1 MVATE
6 RAYNRATRRAERW
19 LRETGEEF
27 RHARI
32 SAGLSQQEVA
42 DRVRISRSV
51 YSRIERGKLRHLS
64 ILLATRIAMVL
75 GLDLAVRAYPGGLSI
90 RDAAHAERLKRV
102 LSRVEPPLSY
112 RIEVPLPQREG
123 SPEQRAWDSM
133 IFGRGQQTAVELEMR
148 LYDVQAQTRRVF
160 LKWRDG
166 RPDQLL
172 LVIADTRANRRIIN
186 EFGDLFTDLP
196 RLRTANVLKMLSAG
210 EHPPSGYVLV

>member
-64 ILLATRIAMVL
+64 IVLATRIAMVL
-75 GLDLAVRAYPGGLSI
+75 GLDLVVRAYPGGLSI

-148 LYDVQAQTRRVF
+148 LYDVQAQTRGRAPAERV
-160 LKWRDG
+160 
-166 RPDQLL
+166 RPGLTAGGSL
-172 LVIADTRANRRIIN
+172 CARA
-186 EFGDLFTDLP
+186 
-196 RLRTANVLKMLSAG
+196 A
-210 EHPPSGYVLV
+210 PSGARTKTRFPTTGSCLSLSSAATRPRAS